1 MGGFWGLDRVLSI
14 GGGLRVEFTKNELE
28 LIQNNLSWN
37 ECPDINNQL
46 LVLNNKL
53 TRMIAEYC
61 EHKSTNFDDGI
72 YYCNCGQRD
81 DDTQSCM
88 RCFSC
93 PHYRLF

>member
-1 MGGFWGLDRVLSI
+1 MPYHLGGFWGFDRVYLW
-14 GGGLRVEFTKNELE
+14 GGVHRVEFTKNELE

-61 EHKSTNFDDGI
+61 EHKSTNYDDGLN
-72 YYCNCGQRD
+72 YCDDCGV
-81 DDTQSCM
+81 
-88 RCFSC
+88 FVK
-93 PHYRLF
+93 